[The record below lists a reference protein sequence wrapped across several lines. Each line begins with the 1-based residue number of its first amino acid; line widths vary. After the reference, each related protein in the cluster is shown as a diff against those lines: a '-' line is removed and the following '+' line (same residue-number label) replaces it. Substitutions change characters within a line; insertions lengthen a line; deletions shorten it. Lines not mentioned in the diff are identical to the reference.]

1 MKKYVEFELNLITVF
16 AQDIV
21 TLSPFD
27 GEDDDF
33 GDPNN
38 KTNAAGDF

>member
-1 MKKYVEFELNLITVF
+1 MKQYEEFEMQLISVS

-21 TLSPFD
+21 TLSPFE

-33 GDPNN
+33 GDPN
-38 KTNAAGDF
+38 TTF

>member
-1 MKKYVEFELNLITVF
+1 MKKYVEFELNLITVS

-27 GEDDDF
+27 GEEDDF
-33 GDPNN
+33 GKPN
-38 KTNAAGDF
+38 TNAAGDF